1 MKSFVLSL
9 VHMCVHRKC
18 YITNMNKGLNQMSRG
33 YYGEKHPSRSS
44 SLQRSTSAR
53 HSRTHLSQVD
63 RGQFATPLSEAYRG
77 QFGTHLS
84 QADLFC
90 KYDVIVKV
98 SFLVTFK
105 TNPGSLK

>member
-84 QADLFC
+84 QADRGQFGTPC
-90 KYDVIVKV
+90 VR
-98 SFLVTFK
+98 
-105 TNPGSLK
+105 